1 MNNNLDIDQLIF
13 KCQESPLCQAEA
25 ILLQNPDP
33 LLDVPQ
39 AANFL
44 GSTERHLRL
53 LISKQEISVTRIGN
67 KVRFRKS
74 ILNTYVITRTTPAK
88 AAE

>member
-13 KCQESPLCQAEA
+13 KGQESPLGQAEA

-33 LLDVPQ
+33 LLNVPQ
-39 AANFL
+39 AAIFL

>member
-13 KCQESPLCQAEA
+13 KCQESPLCQADE
-25 ILLQNPDP
+25 ILAHNPDP

-39 AANFL
+39 AASFMRT
-44 GSTERHLRL
+44 STRHMRL
-53 LISKQEISVTRIGN
+53 LVSKQEISVTRIGN
-67 KVRFRKS
+67 KVRFRTS
-74 ILNTYVITRTTPAK
+74 VLNTYIITRTTPAK